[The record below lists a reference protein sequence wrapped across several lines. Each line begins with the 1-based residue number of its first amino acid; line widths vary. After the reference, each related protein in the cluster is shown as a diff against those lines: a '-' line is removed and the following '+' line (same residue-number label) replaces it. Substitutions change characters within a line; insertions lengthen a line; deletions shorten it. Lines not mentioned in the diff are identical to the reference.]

1 MKWKGEAPREYY
13 GKYEKVNIEN
23 GQGWFDV
30 YRLPGDVFAIC
41 EPQHFQEVNAY
52 LIIGRDRSL
61 LLDTGMGVCDIKAVV
76 RELYQGEIT
85 VVNSHFHFD
94 HIGDNHKFDEVHIF
108 DDPYARAV
116 AQNGLPKEGLGN
128 QLDEDMFLF
137 DYPKGFDPGRFRIP
151 PYRIKL
157 IHDGHRFDLGG
168 RSLEVI
174 HTPGH
179 SNDSIMLYDGKNKI
193 LFTGD
198 TFYLGAL
205 YAHFDCEEFG
215 RSSVSDYYETMSGLL
230 ERCPGVKALYCSHN
244 DFIADPV
251 KITETASAL
260 NKILSSRSGAN
271 SRADSYSRSDAETGT
286 ATHAGHTYLEDGTKL
301 REYQF
306 DGFSIIVKN

>member
-1 MKWKGEAPREYY
+1 MKWRDGTPREYY
-13 GKYEKVNIEN
+13 SKYEKVSIEN
-23 GQGWFDV
+23 HQGWFDV

-52 LIIGRDRSL
+52 LIIGRERSL
-61 LLDTGMGVCDIKAVV
+61 LLDTGMGICDIKAVV
-76 RELYQGEIT
+76 RELYQREIL

-94 HIGDNHKFDEVHIF
+94 HIGDNYKFGEVHIY
-108 DDPYARAV
+108 DDPYARTI

-137 DYPKGFDPGRFRIP
+137 DYPKGFEPAQFKIP
-151 PYRIKL
+151 PYKTRL
-157 IHDGHRFDLGG
+157 IHDGHRFDLGN

-179 SNDSIMLYDGKNKI
+179 SSDSIMLYDEKNKI

-205 YAHFDCEEFG
+205 YAHFDCDAFG
-215 RSSVSDYYETMSGLL
+215 KSNIEKYYKTMNGLL
-230 ERCPGVKALYCSHN
+230 ERCSDVEALYCSHN
-244 DFIADPV
+244 DFIADPI
-251 KITETASAL
+251 KIAETALAL
-260 NKILSSRSGAN
+260 KNILSSC
-271 SRADSYSRSDAETGT
+271 ADTKKE
-286 ATHAGHTYLEDGTKL
+286 THAGHTYLEDGTKL
-301 REYQF
+301 REYGF